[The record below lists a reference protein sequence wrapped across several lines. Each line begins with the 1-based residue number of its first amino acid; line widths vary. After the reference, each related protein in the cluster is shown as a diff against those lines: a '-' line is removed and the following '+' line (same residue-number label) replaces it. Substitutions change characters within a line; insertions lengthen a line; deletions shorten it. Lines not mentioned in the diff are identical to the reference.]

1 MFHGFECS
9 NVFNFLRP
17 QQQQQQKMLRV
28 SVTLYLVSRIRTSIL
43 IEQFSWFSISS
54 LLWTPSWLQRST
66 SFKFQSVISISYFFF
81 CYLLLFFY
89 WVVGKVPRF
98 MATYIRCIDRFV
110 ELLLSINVPIYLPVC
125 LFEQTKQYCF
135 VHIKLIVMIRIGT
148 LTYHQ
153 VFSNVINDS

>member
-1 MFHGFECS
+1 MFECIQFPSSTTTTTTKNVTGFSDVILGVS
-9 NVFNFLRP
+9 NSNIDLNRTIFLIFNLLLTLNTFLIA
-17 QQQQQQKMLRV
+17 KV
-28 SVTLYLVSRIRTSIL
+28 N
-43 IEQFSWFSISS
+43 
-54 LLWTPSWLQRST
+54 
-66 SFKFQSVISISYFFF
+66 KFQISISYFDFIFFF

-98 MATYIRCIDRFV
+98 MPTYIRCIDRFV